1 MSDLIRLMIGFLVW
15 LGSFS
20 AIYALQ
26 GFGCSAGWNEV
37 HLGGVT
43 MHRMVLLS
51 AFIMVLAVQWSIFL
65 GLKSPRHAGS
75 SRFTRRASVELSAAA
90 LIAALWTLFP
100 VAVLSSCL

>member
-26 GFGCSAGWNEV
+26 GFGCSAGWNEIN
-37 HLGGVT
+37 LGSIT

-51 AFIMVLAVQWSIFL
+51 AFVVVLLVLSSILL

-75 SRFTRRASVELSAAA
+75 SRFTRKASVELSAAA

-100 VAVLSSCL
+100 LAILSSCL

>member
-26 GFGCSAGWNEV
+26 GFGCSAGWNEI
-37 HLGGVT
+37 HLGSIT
-43 MHRMVLLS
+43 LHRMVLLS
-51 AFIMVLAVQWSIFL
+51 AFVMVLLVLSSIVL

-75 SRFTRRASVELSAAA
+75 LRFTRKASVELSAAA
-90 LIAALWTLFP
+90 LVAALWTLFP
-100 VAVLSSCL
+100 VAVLSDCL